1 MLEFVAS
8 YHSSYYCMQ
17 FEGNLMIQTHFGLNL
32 SALGPMFSVKIKIR
46 LCQSLDITV
55 SYHHVQYQKKSNDPI
70 LRKLVMDGQ
79 TDQSD
84 FIGCCSTNIER
95 PA

>member
-1 MLEFVAS
+1 
-8 YHSSYYCMQ
+8 
-17 FEGNLMIQTHFGLNL
+17 MIQTHFGLNL

-55 SYHHVQYQKKSNDPI
+55 SYHQKKSNDPI

-84 FIGCCSTNIER
+84 FIGCCPTNIER